1 MSNKKDKK
9 EKPTKESLTEWQ
21 QRNLEFLERKR
32 EREAEQR
39 RKEQE
44 ARDAAKASLKA
55 LETPEEEEVVPEEPK
70 VKKEKKPPLI
80 SGKEL
85 LKALPVFLL
94 SLLVFGISA
103 FMLTPY
109 STSKTISVSG
119 QVNAT
124 PASIEKGADIQPSE
138 YISTVWLNRSKHALK
153 VVDSNDWVKSAS
165 LNYQFPNHFTIK
177 VKEYKIVAYTDTE
190 DGYRPI
196 LENGKRPASEPVT
209 QIPKGYIAIN
219 LTDEKKI
226 QTIISQLGLVSD
238 KIVKHIDSIDPI
250 ENAAT
255 KDLLLLTMSDGHQIR
270 IPLSKLAKKL
280 PYYSQILPNLT
291 EPSIVDMEVGIYTTT
306 EYLESVLAQNRSKDM
321 EKSEEEA
328 PLEEAGAVEQPVE

>member
-9 EKPTKESLTEWQ
+9 EKPSKKSLTEWQ

-44 ARDAAKASLKA
+44 ARDAAKASLRA
-55 LETPEEEEVVPEEPK
+55 LETPEEEEDSEEIE
-70 VKKEKKPPLI
+70 VKQEKKTPLI
-80 SGKEL
+80 SGKEF

-94 SLLVFGISA
+94 SLLVLGISG

-109 STSKTISVSG
+109 STNKIISVSG

-124 PASIEKGADIQPSE
+124 VASIEKGADIKSSD
-138 YISTVWLNRSKHALK
+138 YISSVWLNRSKYALR
-153 VVDSNDWVKSAS
+153 VVASNDWVKSARI
-165 LNYQFPNHFTIK
+165 NYQFPNHFIIK

-196 LENGKRPASEPVT
+196 LENGKRPVSEPVT
-209 QIPKGYIAIN
+209 QIPKGYITIN
-219 LTDEKKI
+219 LTDEQKI
-226 QTIISQLGLVSD
+226 QTIISQLGLVDD

-250 ENAAT
+250 ETAAT

-270 IPLSKLAKKL
+270 IPLSKLARKL

-306 EYLESVLAQNRSKDM
+306 EYLESVLAQNRSRDI
-321 EKSEEEA
+321 EKAEEET
-328 PLEEAGAVEQPVE
+328 PLEESEPVDQPVE